1 VTEFF
6 PERFPEGRYYG
17 RKLGVDAFSL
27 EGTIAWG
34 DQIYADMR
42 AQALGEKPLD
52 EEVFERAEGEQGS
65 RGAGEQRGGGAG
77 EQGRDPVDGFIAA
90 LVATLPPARERDA
103 ALAYHAVLRGTE
115 AILPDLPPG
124 RARLLHALIE
134 RSPPWRRLPACGH
147 CRSSTFRI
155 RWRRS
160 STASWPRR
168 G

>member
-1 VTEFF
+1 LVRARLTGELGAPSQSFKAADNPFSWSLFETYGACPAVNDRHVTEFF

-65 RGAGEQRGGGAG
+65 GGAEGRGSRGAGA
-77 EQGRDPVDGFIAA
+77 
-90 LVATLPPARERDA
+90 
-103 ALAYHAVLRGTE
+103 
-115 AILPDLPPG
+115 
-124 RARLLHALIE
+124 
-134 RSPPWRRLPACGH
+134 
-147 CRSSTFRI
+147 
-155 RWRRS
+155 
-160 STASWPRR
+160 
-168 G
+168 